1 LISNQKLNKIIVNKQ
16 TAMRYMNGNNKED
29 SSKNNNNNNNKGK
42 KNKKKNK
49 NNVTC
54 TIIFNFLHIIGDFRL

>member
-1 LISNQKLNKIIVNKQ
+1 MNKQ

-29 SSKNNNNNNNKGK
+29 SSKNNNNNKGK

-54 TIIFNFLHIIGDFRL
+54 TIIFNSPHIIGDFRL